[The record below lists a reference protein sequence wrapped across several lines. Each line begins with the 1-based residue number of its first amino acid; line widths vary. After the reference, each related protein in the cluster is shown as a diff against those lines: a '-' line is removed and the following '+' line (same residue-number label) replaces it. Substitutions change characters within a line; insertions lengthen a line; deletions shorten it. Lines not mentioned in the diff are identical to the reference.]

1 MEKETENLLGLIVFS
16 ILLVI
21 SAVITG
27 FVLSVL
33 WRWFI
38 IPIFSLPP
46 LSIPQ
51 ATGIAIIVEFL
62 TTYQDQRQG
71 EDDKGLTEKIIKSL
85 FYAICY
91 PMIILGLGWVI
102 QLFL

>member
-51 ATGIAIIVEFL
+51 ATGIAIIVDFL
-62 TTYQDQRQG
+62 TYQRH
-71 EDDKGLTEKIIKSL
+71 EEKDDNKKLIEKFLGSL
-85 FYAICY
+85 VYVIFY
-91 PMIILGLGWVI
+91 PLIILGLGWVI